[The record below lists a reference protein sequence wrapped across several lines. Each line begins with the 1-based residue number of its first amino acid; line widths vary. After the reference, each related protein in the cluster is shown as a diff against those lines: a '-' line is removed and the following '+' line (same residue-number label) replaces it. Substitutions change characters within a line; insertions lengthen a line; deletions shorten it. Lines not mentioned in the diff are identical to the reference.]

1 MKVVPGGK
9 VCSHGNK
16 EGTMIGYIVSH
27 IEHYHPLPIFSVSH
41 SLTTHTH
48 TYTHTCT
55 HTPSSPLPLHSN
67 TIAQH
72 SSITHTKQ
80 FSIGSRVTCDWKHRI
95 YTPF

>member
-1 MKVVPGGK
+1 
-9 VCSHGNK
+9 
-16 EGTMIGYIVSH
+16 MIGYIVSH

-55 HTPSSPLPLHSN
+55 HTCTHIHASTHTPSSPLPLHSN

-80 FSIGSRVTCDWKHRI
+80 FSIGSRVTCD
-95 YTPF
+95 